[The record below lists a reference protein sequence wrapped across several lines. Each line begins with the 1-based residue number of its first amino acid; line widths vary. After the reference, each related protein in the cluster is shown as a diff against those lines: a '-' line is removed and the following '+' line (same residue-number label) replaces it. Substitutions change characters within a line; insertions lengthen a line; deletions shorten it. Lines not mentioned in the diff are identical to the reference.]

1 MMEKMSVLDS
11 QNINQSR
18 HYRVTLLATLYFL
31 LFFISRSLL
40 KFGIERTPS
49 PKKGHLLA
57 ESEESDDGILET
69 SKL

>member
-1 MMEKMSVLDS
+1 MMEKMFVLDS

-18 HYRVTLLATLYFL
+18 HYRVTLSATLYSL

>member
-1 MMEKMSVLDS
+1 MMEKMFVLDS

-18 HYRVTLLATLYFL
+18 HYRVTLSATLFSL

>member
-1 MMEKMSVLDS
+1 MTVKMSVLDS

-18 HYRVTLLATLYFL
+18 HYRESLSATVYLF

-40 KFGIERTPS
+40 KFGVERTPS